1 MLAAV
6 INLKIM
12 ACEICGRNSC
22 TASFHSIEEQ
32 QNFDEIADKIK
43 DRAKAYITNKVE
55 RLDGHYHGDNYYI
68 KLDDVI
74 NAIDGYY

>member
-1 MLAAV
+1 
-6 INLKIM
+6 M

-32 QNFDEIADKIK
+32 QNFDEVADRVK
-43 DRAKAYITNKVE
+43 DRTKEHIKNKID
-55 RLDGHYHGDNYYI
+55 RLYGHYHGDNYYI

-74 NAIDGYY
+74 NIINDYY

>member
-1 MLAAV
+1 
-6 INLKIM
+6 M

-43 DRAKAYITNKVE
+43 YRAKVCITRDIE
-55 RLDGHYHGDNYYI
+55 RINGHYHGDNYYI
-68 KLDDVI
+68 KLDEVLKVI
-74 NAIDGYY
+74 DDY